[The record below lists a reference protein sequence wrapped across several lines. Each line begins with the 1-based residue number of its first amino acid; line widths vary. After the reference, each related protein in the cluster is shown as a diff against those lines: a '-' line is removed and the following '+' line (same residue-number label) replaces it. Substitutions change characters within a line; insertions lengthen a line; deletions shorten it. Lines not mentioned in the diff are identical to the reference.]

1 MHYKDTCS
9 SSSCGQKSACGSQ
22 EDPPPQTTKHGQ
34 DVMIQKW
41 TDDNIQFRKRHQ
53 ALQTEP
59 THPAP
64 RMTPA
69 SVN

>member
-1 MHYKDTCS
+1 MFLELMRSKINVWQPR
-9 SSSCGQKSACGSQ
+9 G
-22 EDPPPQTTKHGQ
+22 PPPQATKHGQ

-59 THPAP
+59 THSAP